1 MIIIF
6 LVTTYILL
14 YYRVLERKIKKKSPQ
29 CSQQTHGCGFLA
41 PFLMES
47 YQWTEHIRA

>member
-14 YYRVLERKIKKKSPQ
+14 YYRVLERKIKKKITAVLTADPWMWLFGSILDGVLPVD
-29 CSQQTHGCGFLA
+29 
-41 PFLMES
+41 
-47 YQWTEHIRA
+47 

>member
-14 YYRVLERKIKKKSPQ
+14 YYRVLERKIKKNHRSAHSRPMDVAFWLH
-29 CSQQTHGCGFLA
+29 S
-41 PFLMES
+41 
-47 YQWTEHIRA
+47 